1 VNPRHDLGIACV
13 LSQTERYAASGFG
26 RWWLLVSYATHP
38 KNGCHVMRHTAASA
52 WLAAGVDIRTVAEYL
67 GHADPGF
74 TLRTYSHLMPD
85 AADRARRAMSV
96 FFQGTDVDPSAP
108 DVPSGGVQ

>member
-1 VNPRHDLGIACV
+1 
-13 LSQTERYAASGFG
+13 
-26 RWWLLVSYATHP
+26 
-38 KNGCHVMRHTAASA
+38 MRHAAASA

-74 TLRTYSHLMPD
+74 TLRTYRHLMPD

-96 FFQGTDVDPSAP
+96 FFAGADANPSAL
-108 DVPSGGVQ
+108 DVPSGVPSER